1 MLNLYKNFDKP
12 KELKLFDEKFP
23 ELVAIENLM
32 EDPRSITDKEQQL
45 LKNSN
50 IVITTPE
57 MAYIFARYVLEGR
70 FLEAEPYIAKS
81 PRYSYQYAYEV
92 VNKDNRY
99 TDDKLERWPVGEPAM
114 MTDPVYAGYYARVIM
129 KKRWEEAEPVIMKD
143 FNAWTNYTMW
153 FRMNEYM

>member
-32 EDPRSITDKEQQL
+32 EDPRGITDKEQQL

-57 MAYIFARYVLEGR
+57 MAYILQKVLDIHINMR
-70 FLEAEPYIAKS
+70 MKS
-81 PRYSYQYAYEV
+81 LI
-92 VNKDNRY
+92 KII
-99 TDDKLERWPVGEPAM
+99 
-114 MTDPVYAGYYARVIM
+114 VIPM
-129 KKRWEEAEPVIMKD
+129 K
-143 FNAWTNYTMW
+143 N
-153 FRMNEYM
+153 